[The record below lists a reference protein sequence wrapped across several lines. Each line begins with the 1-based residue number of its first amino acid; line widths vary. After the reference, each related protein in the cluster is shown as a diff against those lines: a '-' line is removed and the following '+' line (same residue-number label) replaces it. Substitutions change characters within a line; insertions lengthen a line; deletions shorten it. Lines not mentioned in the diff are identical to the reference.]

1 MKPLAWLLIAACLP
15 GGARSAIPYVYP
27 FNAMT
32 GQEVLDHRL
41 KHVKTQLD
49 YLNREKVDAYLNGI
63 RDGAHG
69 RDWCLATPL
78 LPNEL
83 NANVVARMKA
93 AYSPAAL
100 KGNAAPLVLAALR
113 EQFPCAGPVVAP
125 PGKPRGEPNAKV
137 GKGATGAAR
146 KKAAKPHAGTQ
157 LGKQAGKKAGKQAD
171 RRKG

>member
-1 MKPLAWLLIAACLP
+1 MKPLAWLLVAACLP
-15 GGARSAIPYVYP
+15 GGALAAIPYVYP

-125 PGKPRGEPNAKV
+125 RAKPDKV
-137 GKGATGAAR
+137 GKGAKGAAR
-146 KKAAKPHAGTQ
+146 KKAARSHVGTQ
-157 LGKQAGKKAGKQAD
+157 SGKRAGKQAD

>member
-15 GGARSAIPYVYP
+15 GGARAAIPYVYP

-93 AYSPAAL
+93 AYSPAVL

-113 EQFPCAGPVVAP
+113 ELFPCAAPVAAP
-125 PGKPRGEPNAKV
+125 RANPDNKV
-137 GKGATGAAR
+137 GKGAKGSAR
-146 KKAAKPHAGTQ
+146 KKAGRPHAGTQ
-157 LGKQAGKKAGKQAD
+157 SGKQAGKKAGKQAD

>member
-15 GGARSAIPYVYP
+15 GGAGAAIPYVYP

-113 EQFPCAGPVVAP
+113 EQFPCAGPVVAARA
-125 PGKPRGEPNAKV
+125 KPDNKV
-137 GKGATGAAR
+137 GKGAKGAAK
-146 KKAAKPHAGTQ
+146 KKAAKSYAGTQ
-157 LGKQAGKKAGKQAD
+157 SGKRVGKRVGKQVD